1 MHSVW
6 IFVLAYLIGSVPTG
20 YILSSV
26 SGIDIREAGSGNIG
40 ATNVGR
46 VVGWKAGL
54 ITLLADAG
62 KGFTPVFLT
71 VQMGFDPK
79 ISALTALAAFLG
91 HLYPVFLRFKGGKGV
106 ATAIGCLAGLD
117 PLIAGYLVAA
127 FFLIALVTRWVS
139 LASICAAVLT
149 PLLFWY
155 FAHETPYVWMSLLMA
170 LFTIFRHRG
179 NIQRLISG
187 TEGKIEIR
195 RHRSL

>member
-6 IFVLAYLIGSVPTG
+6 ILVLAYLIGSVPMG

-26 SGIDIREAGSGNIG
+26 SGIDIREEGSGNIG

-62 KGFTPVFLT
+62 KGFIPIFFT
-71 VQMGFDPK
+71 VQIGFDSET
-79 ISALTALAAFLG
+79 SALTALAAFLG

-106 ATAIGCLAGLD
+106 ATAIGCLAGLE
-117 PLIAGYLVAA
+117 PLIAGYLVVA
-127 FFLIALVTRWVS
+127 FFVIVLVTRWVS
-139 LASICAAVLT
+139 LGSIGAAALA
-149 PLLFWY
+149 PLLFWSIT
-155 FAHETPYVWMSLLMA
+155 HKPPYIWMSLVMA
-170 LFTIFRHRG
+170 ILIIVRHRG

-187 TEGKIEIR
+187 EESKFEIR
-195 RHRSL
+195 RHGP